1 MTEKSKVLTVSEL
14 NARVRGTLE
23 AGFEGIW
30 VAGEISNL
38 TVARSGHVY
47 LTLKDK
53 KAEVSAVMWRAS
65 AGRLRFE
72 PTDGL
77 EVIVFGDVT
86 LYEVRGRYQIVIRK
100 MEPKG
105 VGALQLA
112 FRQLVEKLRKEG
124 LFDEKHK
131 QPLPDFPEHIGIV
144 TSPTGAALRDILRVL
159 ERRWP
164 ALRATLFPVPVQGAA
179 AGKEIATAIETMNR
193 MGGFDVLIVGRG
205 GGSIE
210 DLWAFNEEVVARAI
224 FASAIPVVS
233 AVGHEV
239 DLTIS
244 DMVADARALTPTAAA
259 EMVTPDVE
267 QVLEQL
273 NGLARRLVRA
283 LGSRATLAR
292 AELRSL
298 AERLN
303 SRVLVRELQQLAQR
317 ADDVFAET
325 LRVVE
330 RALVEARMRLEK
342 LGGKLETLSPLAV
355 LKRGYSITTR
365 IDSDRPLKDA
375 AEVKAGDRIKTRLA
389 NGEVESRVISEKLK
403 VIS

>member
-1 MTEKSKVLTVSEL
+1 MVEPKVLTVSEL

-77 EVIVFGDVT
+77 EVIVSGDVT

-131 QPLPDFPEHIGIV
+131 QPLPNFPEHIGIV
-144 TSPTGAALRDILRVL
+144 TSPTGAAVRDILRVL

-164 ALRATLFPVPVQGAA
+164 ALRVTLFPVPVQGAA
-179 AGKEIATAIETMNR
+179 AAKEIAAAIKTMNR

-205 GGSIE
+205 GGSLE

-224 FASAIPVVS
+224 FASAIPIVS

-239 DLTIS
+239 DITIS

-259 EMVTPDVE
+259 EMVVSDVE
-267 QVLEQL
+267 QVIEQL

-283 LGSRATLAR
+283 LGNRAMLAR
-292 AELRSL
+292 TELRSL
-298 AERLN
+298 AERLS
-303 SRVLVRELQQLAQR
+303 SRVLLRGFQQLAQR

-325 LRVVE
+325 LRAVE
-330 RALVEARMRLEK
+330 RALVEARMRLQA

-365 IDSDRPLKDA
+365 TDSDQPLRDA
-375 AEVKAGDRIKTRLA
+375 TEVKAGDRIRTRLA
-389 NGEVESRVISEKLK
+389 NGEVESK
-403 VIS
+403 VQ

>member
-1 MTEKSKVLTVSEL
+1 MTEKSKVITVSEL

-23 AGFEGIW
+23 ADFEGVR

-100 MEPKG
+100 MELKGKG

-124 LFDEKHK
+124 LFGAEHK

-144 TSPTGAALRDILRVL
+144 TSQTGAAVRDILRVL

-164 ALRATLFPVPVQGAA
+164 ALRATLFPVSVQGAV
-179 AGKEIATAIETMNR
+179 AGKEIADAIEIMNR
-193 MGGFDVLIVGRG
+193 LGGFDVLIVGRG

-239 DLTIS
+239 DFTIS

-259 EMVTPDVE
+259 EMVVPDVE
-267 QVLEQL
+267 QVVEQL

-283 LGSRATLAR
+283 LGNRAILAR
-292 AELRSL
+292 AELRSV
-298 AERLN
+298 AERLS
-303 SRVLVRELQQLAQR
+303 SRVLVRQFQQLAQR
-317 ADDVFAET
+317 ADDVFAEAG
-325 LRVVE
+325 RAVE
-330 RALVEARMRLEK
+330 RALVEARMKLET
-342 LGGKLETLSPLAV
+342 LGGKLDTLSPLAV

-389 NGEVESRVISEKLK
+389 QGEIESDVQ
-403 VIS
+403 

>member
-1 MTEKSKVLTVSEL
+1 MVEPKALTVSEL

-23 AGFEGIW
+23 TGFEGIW

-72 PTDGL
+72 PADGL
-77 EVIVFGDVT
+77 EVIVLGDVT

-131 QPLPDFPEHIGIV
+131 QPLPNFPEHIGIV
-144 TSPTGAALRDILRVL
+144 TSPTGAALRDILHVL

-164 ALRATLFPVPVQGAA
+164 TLRVTLFPVPVQGAA
-179 AGKEIATAIETMNR
+179 AAKEIAAAIKTMNR

-205 GGSIE
+205 GGSLE

-224 FASAIPVVS
+224 FASAIPIVS

-239 DLTIS
+239 DITIS

-259 EMVTPDVE
+259 EMVVSDVE
-267 QVLEQL
+267 QVIEQL

-283 LGSRATLAR
+283 LGNRAMLAR
-292 AELRSL
+292 TELRSL
-298 AERLN
+298 AERLS
-303 SRVLVRELQQLAQR
+303 SRVLLRGFQQLAQR

-325 LRVVE
+325 LRAVE
-330 RALVEARMRLEK
+330 RALVEARMRLQA

-365 IDSDRPLKDA
+365 TDSDQPLRDA
-375 AEVKAGDRIKTRLA
+375 TEVKAGDRIRTRLA
-389 NGEVESRVISEKLK
+389 NGEVESK
-403 VIS
+403 VQ